1 VRGLGFDERHE
12 IVRDLKDVRHR
23 RSVYRTAAMSF
34 EHFDLSGRVAIVTGG
49 GTGIGA
55 ATARLFAE
63 HGADTAIASRT
74 AAELERVAGD
84 IEDTYGRR
92 CVPIPTDI
100 KDEDQVVDLVARTIN
115 EFGRID
121 ILVNNAGGTRLGPL
135 ADLPTKAFDSVV
147 DLNLRGAYLCTREAG
162 RHMIERRSG
171 AIVNVS
177 SGAGVN
183 GVKGGAHYAAAKA
196 GLQMFTRVTAAE
208 WGPYG
213 IRANCVAVGLV
224 ASERAVDA
232 WEVARIDPDAMAAG
246 IPLRRAGQPIEVAYP
261 MLFLVSDAASYVS
274 GQTFSVDGGPALGG
288 IPD

>member
-1 VRGLGFDERHE
+1 MAYDR
-12 IVRDLKDVRHR
+12 
-23 RSVYRTAAMSF
+23 
-34 EHFDLSGRVAIVTGG
+34 FDLTGRIAIVTGG

-63 HGADTAIASRT
+63 HGADCVIASRT
-74 AAELERVAGD
+74 ASELERVAEE
-84 IEDTYGRR
+84 IAETSGRR
-92 CVPIPTDI
+92 CVAVPTDV
-100 KDEDQVVDLVARTIN
+100 KEEVDVVRLVARTID

-135 ADLPTKAFDSVV
+135 ADLPTRAFDSVV
-147 DLNLRGAYLCTREAG
+147 GLNLRGPYLCTREAG
-162 RHMIERRSG
+162 KHMVAQQSG

-208 WGPYG
+208 WGRYG

-224 ASERAVDA
+224 ASERAVAA
-232 WEVARIDPDAMAAG
+232 WEVAHLDQDAMAAG
-246 IPLRRAGQPIEVAYP
+246 IPLGRAGAPVEVAYA

-274 GQTFSVDGGPALGG
+274 GQTFSVDGGPGLGG
-288 IPD
+288 IET

>member
-1 VRGLGFDERHE
+1 
-12 IVRDLKDVRHR
+12 
-23 RSVYRTAAMSF
+23 MSF
-34 EHFDLSGRVAIVTGG
+34 EQFDLTGRVAIITGG

-63 HGADTAIASRT
+63 HGADSVIASRT
-74 AAELERVAGD
+74 VAELERVAS
-84 IEDTYGRR
+84 EVKERSGRR
-92 CVPIPTDI
+92 CVAVPTDI
-100 KDEDQVVDLVARTIN
+100 KEEDQVVRLVERTME

-121 ILVNNAGGTRLGPL
+121 ILVNNAGGTRLGHL
-135 ADLPTKAFDSVV
+135 EDLPTRGFDSIVG
-147 DLNLRGAYLCTREAG
+147 LNLRGAFLCTREAG
-162 RHMIERRSG
+162 RHMIEQRSG

-177 SGAGVN
+177 SGAGVG

-208 WGPYG
+208 WGRYG

-232 WEVARIDPDAMAAG
+232 WEVAQLDQPAMVQG
-246 IPLRRAGQPIEVAYP
+246 IPLGRAGQPIEVAYA

-274 GQTFSVDGGPALGG
+274 GQTFSVDGGPSMGG